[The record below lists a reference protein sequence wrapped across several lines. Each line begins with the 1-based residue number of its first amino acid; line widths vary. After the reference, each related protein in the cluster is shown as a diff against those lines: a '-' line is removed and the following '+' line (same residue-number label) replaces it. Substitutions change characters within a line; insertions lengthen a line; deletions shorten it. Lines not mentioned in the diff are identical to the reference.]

1 MAQTVAALKTR
12 DSVTRTP
19 DLDKWLPDPALRV
32 IHTRESSASA
42 DELWRAARS
51 VQLADAAL
59 LGRLVRW
66 RIPGLPR
73 EEGFDQLFRQPPF
86 MVLEEA
92 EHLLVSGLVGRIWT
106 LRRDYPELASAQEF
120 RDWSENG
127 TARVVIA
134 NWITPGPDGHTTI
147 GAEARVDAIGARGR
161 IGLRA
166 IRPLVRSFQGLVGS
180 DGINAAVRRA
190 ERRAVD
196 GNLSPPTG
204 G

>member
-1 MAQTVAALKTR
+1 
-12 DSVTRTP
+12 VTGTP
-19 DLDKWLPDPALRV
+19 DLNKWLPDPALRV

-42 DELWRAARS
+42 DELWRAARA
-51 VQLADAAL
+51 VQLSDTAI

-73 EEGFDQLFRQPPF
+73 EEGFDQLFRQAPF
-86 MVLEEA
+86 LVLEEG

-106 LRRDYPELASAQEF
+106 LRRDYPQLTSGQEF
-120 RDWSENG
+120 RAWSKSG

-134 NWITPGPDGHTTI
+134 NWITPGPDGTTMI
-147 GAEARVDAIGARGR
+147 GAEARVEAFGARGR
-161 IGLRA
+161 LGLRA
-166 IRPLVRSFQGLVGS
+166 VWPLVRSFQGLVGS

-190 ERRAVD
+190 ERNSGGGGGGGGGE
-196 GNLSPPTG
+196 GNLSPPAG